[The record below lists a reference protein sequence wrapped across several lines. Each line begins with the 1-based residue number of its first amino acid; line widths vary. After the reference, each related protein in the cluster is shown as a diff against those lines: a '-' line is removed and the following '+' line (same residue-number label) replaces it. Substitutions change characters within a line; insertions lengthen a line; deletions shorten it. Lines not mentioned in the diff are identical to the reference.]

1 MKAQIGDDMLAFC
14 RELQIPLSPAQFDT
28 PLAEL
33 GFESLDL
40 IALLPRFERKYGIH
54 FVRVPLELHA
64 MTPRQ
69 FGEMIERMQADAR
82 VHGDA

>member
-1 MKAQIGDDMLAFC
+1 MKAQIREDMLAFC
-14 RELQIPLSPAQFDT
+14 QALQIPLAPEQFDM

-54 FVRVPLELHA
+54 FVGVPPDLHA

-69 FGEMIERMQADAR
+69 FGEMVERMQADAP